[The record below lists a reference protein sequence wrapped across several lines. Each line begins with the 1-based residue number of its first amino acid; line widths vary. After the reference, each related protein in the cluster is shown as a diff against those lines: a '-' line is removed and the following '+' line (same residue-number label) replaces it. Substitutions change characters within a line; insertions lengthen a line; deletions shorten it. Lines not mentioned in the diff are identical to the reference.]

1 MGILTAEKKPAHA
14 GINKEAQYETTWYAF
29 VRFAGRSAFA
39 RRRLLQRQGNAH
51 AHGKA
56 EPHRKSDGEPHRK
69 SHREPHNGRF
79 SIDRAECDGENTIEG
94 FKEGETVEVSNL
106 PEKVTKAVKEK
117 YPNATV
123 KSATYAT
130 YMDKQMYHLMLEGA
144 GDNTTEIYAQADG
157 TLLPLNAQS
166 TPEGTGGGANGGST
180 NKG

>member
-1 MGILTAEKKPAHA
+1 MKQHGMLLSVLLAALLLLGAGCYNGKVTDVSPSTAPNVT
-14 GINKEAQYETTWYAF
+14 G
-29 VRFAGRSAFA
+29 
-39 RRRLLQRQGNAH
+39 
-51 AHGKA
+51 
-56 EPHRKSDGEPHRK
+56 
-69 SHREPHNGRF
+69 
-79 SIDRAECDGENTIEG
+79 GENTIEG

-157 TLLPLNAQS
+157 TLLPFNAQS
-166 TPEGTGGGANGGST
+166 TPEGTSGGANGGST